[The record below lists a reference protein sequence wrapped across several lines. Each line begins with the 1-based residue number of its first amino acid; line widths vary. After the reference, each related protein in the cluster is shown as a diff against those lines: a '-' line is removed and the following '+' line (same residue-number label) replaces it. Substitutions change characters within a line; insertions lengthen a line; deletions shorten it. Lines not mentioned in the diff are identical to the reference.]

1 MNANKTLA
9 KIPLLLNQLGVEPLT
24 QALFGLVTQSFFPH
38 EVEEECVTIHKNV
51 SVEGY

>member
-24 QALFGLVTQSFFPH
+24 QAFFGLVTQSFFPH
-38 EVEEECVTIHKNV
+38 EVEECVTIHKNV